1 VVVEVEVKRTRE
13 HFAEA
18 YGEAIRF
25 TRWGRWNPWLVA
37 IFLAAGVLSL
47 IMSPERWPA
56 GAVLI
61 AAAIYLA
68 FRVWYNKVVRLR
80 DRMSGSS
87 VNAVAR
93 YSFTEEGVASKGPFS
108 EGVMSWDGVQ
118 EARVSAKGLY
128 LLVEKGIGIY
138 LPRSAFSSSAEFDYV
153 VGRAPTVRPR

>member
-13 HFAEA
+13 YFAEA
-18 YGEAIRF
+18 YREAIRF
-25 TRWGRWNPWLVA
+25 TTWRRWNSWLVA

-47 IMSPERWPA
+47 IMLPERWPA

-61 AAAIYLA
+61 AAAIYQA
-68 FRVWYNKVVRLR
+68 FREWYDRAVWLR
-80 DRMSGSS
+80 ARMSGSS

-93 YSFTEEGVASKGPFS
+93 YSFSEEGVASKGPFS

-118 EARVSAKGLY
+118 EVRVSDKGLN

-153 VGRAPTVRPR
+153 VGRAPTVRRR